1 MKSRRR
7 GIHLFR
13 FAGVDV
19 WLHWYWFLFAAF
31 EISNRANSYSSL
43 AWNAAEYLALFFFV
57 LLHEYGHA
65 LACRQVGGTANEI
78 MLWPLGG
85 MAYVA
90 PPLRPGATLWSNVAG
105 PLVNVA
111 VLIVL
116 GPVGYMLDRF
126 FKLGRTAPNV
136 HSFLLALAF
145 VNILLLAFNLLPI
158 YPLDGGQ
165 IIRSLLWYAVGRARS
180 LMAAVAIG
188 FVGVAGLY
196 YLALRFR
203 LAGQWE
209 HAFWM
214 AVLAT
219 FILASCWG
227 GWREVRILTHLSEL
241 PRREGFACPSC
252 KATPPVGSFWKCSR
266 CAKPFDTFQSRA
278 TCPNCGVEYPLTMCL
293 DCRRQHPMGDW
304 DVRTPVPIDA

>member
-111 VLIVL
+111 VLVVL
-116 GPVGYMLDRF
+116 GPIGYMLDRSF
-126 FKLGRTAPNV
+126 NLDRTAPNV

-188 FVGVAGLY
+188 FVGVAGLFY
-196 YLALRFR
+196 VALRFR

-209 HAFWM
+209 YAFWM
-214 AVLAT
+214 AVLAV

-252 KATPPVGSFWKCSR
+252 NATPPVGSFWKCSR

-304 DVRTPVPIDA
+304 VVRTPVPIDA

>member
-1 MKSRRR
+1 MRSRRR
-7 GIHLFR
+7 AIHLFR
-13 FAGVDV
+13 LAGVDV

-31 EISNRANSYSSL
+31 EITSRANSYSSL
-43 AWNAAEYLALFFFV
+43 SWNAAEYLALFFFV

-85 MAYVA
+85 MAYVN

-105 PLVNVA
+105 PLVNVTA
-111 VLIVL
+111 LIVL
-116 GPVGYMLDRF
+116 GPPGYMLDRS
-126 FKLGRTAPNV
+126 FKLNRTAHNI
-136 HSFLLALAF
+136 HLFLAALAGI
-145 VNILLLAFNLLPI
+145 NLLLLAFNLLPI

-188 FVGVAGLY
+188 FAGVAGLF
-196 YLALRFR
+196 YLAVRLR

-214 AVLAT
+214 AVLAL
-219 FILASCWG
+219 FILSSCWG
-227 GWREVRILTHLSEL
+227 GLREVRILTRLNEL
-241 PRREGFACPSC
+241 PRREGFACPACNS
-252 KATPPVGSFWKCSR
+252 APPVGSFWKCGR
-266 CAKPFDTFQSRA
+266 CGKAFDTFQSRA
-278 TCPNCGVEYPLTMCL
+278 TCPHCGVEYPLTMCL
-293 DCRRQHPMGDW
+293 DCRKQHPMSNW
-304 DVRTPVPIDA
+304 AVRAAVPIDA

>member
-13 FAGVDV
+13 LAGVDV

-31 EISNRANSYSSL
+31 EISNRANSYTSM

-90 PPLRPGATLWSNVAG
+90 PPLRPGATLWCNVAG

-111 VLIVL
+111 ILIVL
-116 GPVGYMLDRF
+116 GPPGYMLDQS
-126 FKLGRTAPNV
+126 FKLDRTAPNI
-136 HSFLLALAF
+136 HSFLLALAAI
-145 VNILLLAFNLLPI
+145 NILLLAFNLLPI

-165 IIRSLLWYAVGRARS
+165 ILRCLLWFVVGRARS
-180 LMAAVAIG
+180 LMGAVAIG
-188 FVGVAGLY
+188 FVGVAGLL
-196 YLALRFR
+196 YLAVRFR
-203 LAGQWE
+203 S
-209 HAFWM
+209 FWM
-214 AVLAT
+214 AILAL
-219 FILASCWG
+219 FILSSCWG
-227 GWREVRILTHLSEL
+227 GWREVRILTRLNEL

-252 KATPPVGSFWKCSR
+252 KVAPPVGKFWKCSR
-266 CAKPFDTFQSRA
+266 CAKAFDTFQNRA

-293 DCRRQHPMGDW
+293 DCRKQHPMGDW
-304 DVRTPVPIDA
+304 VVRAPVPIDA

>member
-31 EISNRANSYSSL
+31 EITNRSNKYTSMG
-43 AWNAAEYLALFFFV
+43 WNAAEYLALFFFV

-90 PPLRPGATLWSNVAG
+90 PPLRPGATLWCNVAG

-111 VLIVL
+111 ILIVL
-116 GPVGYMLDRF
+116 GPPGYMLDQS
-126 FKLGRTAPNV
+126 FKLDRTAPNI
-136 HSFLLALAF
+136 HSFLLALAAI
-145 VNILLLAFNLLPI
+145 NILLLAFNLLPI

-165 IIRSLLWYAVGRARS
+165 ILRCLLWFVVGRARS
-180 LMAAVAIG
+180 LMGAVAIG
-188 FVGVAGLY
+188 FVGVAGLL
-196 YLALRFR
+196 YLAVRFR
-203 LAGQWE
+203 S
-209 HAFWM
+209 FWM
-214 AVLAT
+214 AILAL
-219 FILASCWG
+219 FILSSCWG

-252 KATPPVGSFWKCSR
+252 KATPPVGSYWKCSR
-266 CAKPFDTFQSRA
+266 CAKTFDTFQNRA
-278 TCPNCGVEYPLTMCL
+278 TCPNCGVEYPQTMCL
-293 DCRRQHPMGDW
+293 DCRKQHPMGDW
-304 DVRTPVPIDA
+304 VVRAPVPIDA